1 VYDMLMGEVESVMQK
16 FSRYEAVK
24 KIMLLDKEFNI
35 EDGTLT
41 PTLKIKKRVVE
52 ERFKNEIDAL
62 YE

>member
-1 VYDMLMGEVESVMQK
+1 
-16 FSRYEAVK
+16 
-24 KIMLLDKEFNI
+24 MLLPSEFNI

-52 ERFKNEIDAL
+52 ERYKNQIDVL